1 MKRSLLFLFTLAC
14 AAVPVPGAET
24 AALKEGPYAG
34 TVELKETRL
43 APMESER
50 LVARR
55 AAEGMRVRSGE
66 EVARLDTSLLEAEA
80 KRLEA
85 EIGSRGAKVREM
97 AAGSR
102 IEALREA
109 RARKEST
116 ESARALA
123 RTERARAEKLLAAGA
138 GSQSAVDRARA
149 SEETAVHD
157 AERASAS
164 LALLEAGERR
174 EQRDAA
180 RGELDAATSALEIVQ
195 KRIDRMT
202 LRAPADAVV
211 LDTYYEVGEV
221 VPAGRPI
228 VKLGDASSPYVD
240 IYVAPEDL
248 SALHVGSKLTTKIDG
263 FGDRA
268 FQGAVTEMGAE
279 AEFTPRAILTP
290 RERARLVFRVRV
302 TIDPAGV
309 ELRPGVT
316 AEVAGP

>member
-1 MKRSLLFLFTLAC
+1 MKRTLLFLFILSW
-14 AAVPVPGAET
+14 AAGPSPGAEVS
-24 AALKEGPYAG
+24 ALKEGPYAG
-34 TVELKETRL
+34 TVEMKETRL
-43 APMESER
+43 APMETER

-55 AAEGMRVRSGE
+55 AAEGMRVHAGDD
-66 EVARLDTSLLEAEA
+66 VARLDTSLLEAEA
-80 KRLEA
+80 RRLEA
-85 EIGSRGAKVREM
+85 EVGSRGAKVREM

-102 IEALREA
+102 TEDVREA
-109 RARKEST
+109 RARKESADT
-116 ESARALA
+116 ALALA
-123 RTERARAEKLLAAGA
+123 RMERARAEKLLAAGA
-138 GSQSAVDRARA
+138 GSQAAVDRARA
-149 SEETAVHD
+149 SEETSVHD
-157 AERASAS
+157 AERASAALS
-164 LALLEAGERR
+164 LLEAGERR

-180 RGELDAATSALEIVQ
+180 RGELDAATRALEIVRQ
-195 KRIDRMT
+195 RIDRMT

-248 SALHVGSKLTTKIDG
+248 SALRIGSKLPAKVDG

-268 FQGAVTEMGAE
+268 FQGTVTEMGAE

-302 TIDPAGV
+302 TIDPAGT
-309 ELRPGVT
+309 ELHPGVT